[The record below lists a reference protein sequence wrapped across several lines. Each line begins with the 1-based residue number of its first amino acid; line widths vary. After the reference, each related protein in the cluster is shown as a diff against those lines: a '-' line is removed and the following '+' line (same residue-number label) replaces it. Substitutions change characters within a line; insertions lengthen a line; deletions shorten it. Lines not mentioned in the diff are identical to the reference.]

1 MPAAT
6 AEAEYAER
14 PITAEELWR
23 LAPQERG
30 ELVNGRFIEMPP
42 TGHPHGTVET
52 NVAAELRAFVK
63 ARNLGKVMS
72 GEVGIITRRDPD
84 TVRGADVAYIS
95 QARLAKAK
103 AKGYLDVPPELVV
116 EVVSPSDRWTDINE
130 KVDEY
135 LARGVDEVWVVDPR
149 TRRVTCYRSTAMRTY
164 QQEDQLSAPDLL
176 PGFALPVA
184 ELFE

>member
-1 MPAAT
+1 MSAAT
-6 AEAEYAER
+6 AQANDVEH
-14 PITAEELWR
+14 PMTAEELWR

-42 TGHPHGTVET
+42 TGRPHGTVET

-63 ARNLGKVMS
+63 PRNLGKVMS

-95 QARLAKAK
+95 HERLAKAK

-116 EVVSPSDRWTDINE
+116 EVVSPSDRWTDVNE

-135 LARGVDEVWVVDPR
+135 LACGVDEVWIVDPR
-149 TRRVTCYRSTAMRTY
+149 TRRVTCYGSAAVRTY
-164 QQEDQLSAPDLL
+164 QPEDTLTAPDVL
-176 PGFALPVA
+176 PGLSLVVA
-184 ELFE
+184 TLFE